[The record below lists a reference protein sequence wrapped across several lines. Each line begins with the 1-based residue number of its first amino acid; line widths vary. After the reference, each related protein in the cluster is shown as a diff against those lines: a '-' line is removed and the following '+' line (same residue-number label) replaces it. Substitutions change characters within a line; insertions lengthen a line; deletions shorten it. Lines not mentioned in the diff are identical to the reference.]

1 MTDTMKLWE
10 RVVEYRIRMMKSTSK
25 NQFGL
30 ISTMQA
36 IYLLR
41 RLLEIT
47 ERKKTF
53 TWFSCTFDKLSRDVI
68 WWVLERKVV
77 TKGVLI

>member
-53 TWFSCTFDKLSRDVI
+53 TWLSCTFDKLSRDVI